1 MKFVDFKFDEHLN
14 QGLDAIGFENPTAIQ
29 EQAIP
34 HILNGKDIIGC
45 AQTGTGKTAAFLLPV
60 IENVLRKG
68 HDGLAALVI
77 VPTRELAIQIDQ
89 QVQGLGYFT
98 GVSSLA
104 IYGGK
109 DGVSFGQEKEA
120 LTEGADIVIATPG
133 RLIAHLNL
141 GYAVFNKLRYLIL
154 DEADRMLDMGFA
166 EDIEKIVSHLPK
178 KRNTLLFSAT
188 MPPNIRKLAQ
198 KLLNDPEEINIAL
211 SKPAAGVVQAAF
223 PVYEAQKVPLIVHLL
238 KAKGLKS
245 VIIFCATRKAVS
257 VLERGLKKEDL
268 KVASISSDLDQSQR
282 EKVMIAFK
290 NGEINVLVATNIVA
304 RGIDIVGVE
313 LVVNYDVPRDAEE
326 YVHRIGR
333 TARAD
338 ASGIAFTL
346 INEQEQ
352 HDFFKI
358 EELIGST
365 VRKVKAPDYI
375 GETPEYN
382 PQMRRSNF
390 RPNNRSNSRSNNRR
404 PGRKK

>member
-1 MKFVDFKFDEHLN
+1 MKFADFKFDEHLN
-14 QGLDAIGFENPTAIQ
+14 QGLDAIGFKSPTEIQ

-34 HILNGKDIIGC
+34 HILEGKDIIGC

-68 HDGLAALVI
+68 HDGLAALVV
-77 VPTRELAIQIDQ
+77 VPTRELAVQIDQ
-89 QVQGLGYFT
+89 QVEGLGYFT

-141 GYAVFNKLRYLIL
+141 GYVRFDKLRFLVL

-166 EDIEKIVSHLPK
+166 EDIEKIVGHLPK

-188 MPPNIRKLAQ
+188 MPPNIRKLA
-198 KLLNDPEEINIAL
+198 KKILNDPAEVNIAL

-223 PVYEAQKVPLIVHLL
+223 PVYEAQKVPLISHLL
-238 KAKGLKS
+238 KAKNLSS
-245 VIIFCATRKAVS
+245 VIIFCATRKAVT
-257 VLERGLKKEDL
+257 VLERGLRQESL
-268 KVASISSDLDQSQR
+268 KVGAISSDLDQSQR
-282 EKVMIAFK
+282 EKVMIGFK

-313 LVVNYDVPRDAEE
+313 LVINYDVPRDAEE

-346 INEQEQ
+346 INEDEQ
-352 HDFFKI
+352 MDFFRI
-358 EELIGST
+358 EELIGTT
-365 VRKVKAPDYI
+365 VRKIKAPDYL
-375 GETPEYN
+375 GETPEYD
-382 PQMRRSNF
+382 PKHRKPRF
-390 RPNNRSNSRSNNRR
+390 KKGGRPPR
-404 PGRKK
+404 RKK

>member
-1 MKFVDFKFDEHLN
+1 MKFADFKFEDHLN
-14 QGLDAIGFENPTAIQ
+14 QGLEAIGFETPTAIQ

-34 HILNGKDIIGC
+34 HILDGKDIIGC

-89 QVQGLGYFT
+89 QVEGLGYFT

-141 GYAVFNKLRYLIL
+141 GYVKFDKLRFLVL
-154 DEADRMLDMGFA
+154 DEADRMLDMGFS

-188 MPPNIRKLAQ
+188 MPPNIRKLA
-198 KLLNDPEEINIAL
+198 KKILRDPAEVNIAL
-211 SKPAAGVVQAAF
+211 SKPAEGVVQAAF

-238 KAKGLKS
+238 KAKSLSS
-245 VIIFCATRKAVS
+245 VIIFCATRKAVA
-257 VLERGLKKEDL
+257 VLERGLKKENL
-268 KVASISSDLDQSQR
+268 KVGSISSDLDQSQR
-282 EKVMIAFK
+282 EKVMISFK
-290 NGEINVLVATNIVA
+290 NGDINVLVATNIVA

-313 LVVNYDVPRDAEE
+313 LVINYDVPRDAEE

-346 INEQEQ
+346 INEEEQ
-352 HDFFKI
+352 FDFSKI
-358 EELIGST
+358 EDLIGT
-365 VRKVKAPDYI
+365 EVRKITAPEQL

-382 PQMRRSNF
+382 PSARRSRF
-390 RPNNRSNSRSNNRR
+390 RGNSKRPAKRPSKRR
-404 PGRKK
+404 K